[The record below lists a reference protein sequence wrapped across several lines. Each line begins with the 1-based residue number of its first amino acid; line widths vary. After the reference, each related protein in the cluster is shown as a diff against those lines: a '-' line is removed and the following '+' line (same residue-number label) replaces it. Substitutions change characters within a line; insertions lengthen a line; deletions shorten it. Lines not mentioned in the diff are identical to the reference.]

1 LVKLGL
7 GIIASTWILMNQ
19 KDPTGDDSAE
29 GAHGRPPDLVLLLRG
44 EVGSRGELGRWRVE
58 GRC

>member
-1 LVKLGL
+1 
-7 GIIASTWILMNQ
+7 MNQ